1 MHENTANMVKLKRS
15 KISKDSKIAKFPD
28 LGKSALY
35 LCIDA
40 SDRKINAKF
49 VISDPKNSW
58 IAIYR
63 KKIFKGWR
71 ELLLIVDE
79 ENQIKRITKFYFM
92 RFFRILMGF

>member
-1 MHENTANMVKLKRS
+1 M
-15 KISKDSKIAKFPD
+15 D
-28 LGKSALY
+28 
-35 LCIDA
+35 
-40 SDRKINAKF
+40 AKF
-49 VISDPKNSW
+49 VISDPENLW

-63 KKIFKGWR
+63 KKFFKGWR